1 MLEGLSPARKRFV
14 LGALAVAVVVA
25 VVIAVAVWG
34 TRDPAV
40 KPVSQATPGPV
51 LLVPG
56 YGGSTAALE
65 VLAEA
70 LRKAGREAT
79 VVDAG
84 RRRHRRSRRAGRRA
98 RQGGDPG
105 DAAHGVAVGR
115 RGGLLRRR
123 GDRAAVGQ
131 GPRRRQR
138 RPSRGDARLAAPRQR
153 PGRAGRRPRS
163 RQRARRPACSCS
175 PTATCCTDLNA
186 GDETPPGPLWVS
198 IWSTDDQTVVPPS
211 SADLD
216 GALDFTIQSVCPDAV
231 VAHGDLPRTPS
242 VIAAVIQEL
251 GVGRPAGAGVGD
263 LLRVRPADLSP

>member
-14 LGALAVAVVVA
+14 LGAVAVAVVVA
-25 VVIAVAVWG
+25 VVIAAAVWG

-56 YGGSTAALE
+56 YGGSTTALE

-79 VVDAG
+79 VVALAG
-84 RRRHRRSRRAGRRA
+84 DGTGDLDEQADVLDKAVILAMQRTGSRSVDVVGYSAGGVTVRLWVKDH
-98 RQGGDPG
+98 GGG
-105 DAAHGVAVGR
+105 NV
-115 RGGLLRRR
+115 
-123 GDRAAVGQ
+123 
-131 GPRRRQR
+131 
-138 RPSRGDARLAAPRQR
+138 
-153 PGRAGRRPRS
+153 
-163 RQRARRPACSCS
+163 ARRVVTLGSPHHGSDLAGLAGDLAPDRCPVACVQLQPDSDLL
-175 PTATCCTDLNA
+175 TRLNA

-211 SADLD
+211 TADLD

-231 VAHGDLPRTPS
+231 VTHGDLPRTPS

-251 GVGRPAGAGVGD
+251 GVGRPEVPG
-263 LLRVRPADLSP
+263 PEIC